1 VRPLALVAC
10 VANGGVL
17 GLDGGM
23 PWHIPEDLRHFKRVT
38 SGHAVVMGRKTHA
51 SIGRPLPGR
60 RNIVVTRDAAL
71 DAPGCET
78 ATSLDRALE
87 LAWERDEEPRVI
99 GGAAIYREALPRITR
114 VFLTRLHRD
123 VAGDVFFPLEALAA
137 FHETARVAG
146 ETDGVEFLTLEREAP
161 AR

>member
-10 VANGGVL
+10 VANGGAL
-17 GLDGGM
+17 GLNGGM

-38 SGHAVVMGRKTHA
+38 LGHAVVMGRKTHA

-60 RNIVVTRDAAL
+60 RNIVVSRDASL
-71 DAPGCET
+71 EAPGCET
-78 ATSLDRALE
+78 ASSLEQALE

-99 GGAAIYREALPRITR
+99 GGAAIYLEALPRVTR

-123 VAGDVFFPLEALAA
+123 VVGDVFFPLEELAA
-137 FHETARVAG
+137 FHESERVVG
-146 ETDGVEFLTLEREAP
+146 ETDGVEFLTLQREAP

>member
-1 VRPLALVAC
+1 MRPLALVAC

-17 GLDGGM
+17 GHDGGM
-23 PWHIPEDLRHFKRVT
+23 PWHIPEDLRHFKQMT
-38 SGHAVVMGRKTHA
+38 WGHAVVMARQTYA

-60 RNIVVTRDAAL
+60 RNIVVTRDGAL
-71 DAPGCET
+71 EAPGCEL
-78 ATSLDRALE
+78 AASLDRALE

-99 GGAAIYREALPRITR
+99 GGAALYREALPRATR

-123 VAGDVFFPLEALAA
+123 VAGDVFFPLEELAG
-137 FHETARVAG
+137 FHETSRAAG

-161 AR
+161 AP